1 MKVAHMSYT
10 RFILSIGS
18 GSCRAKVVSEVNKD
32 QFASVI
38 FMVKSSDLKECEV
51 VAKTIASLSD
61 NLINNFKNDCEGIE
75 AQIREHQD
83 WSEYEDLLDSTHY
96 VYAYATPKNYHEW
109 KLEESSYKNNLI
121 NHHIFYIGR
130 GQNLRLND
138 HIIEAIDNLAKSPVE
153 NAGNL
158 EIGKI
163 RAIQDFL
170 LLENLT
176 TGNKLVRKVAQFYGK
191 YANTQYAATEYF
203 LINNWLGIYQ
213 LENLT
218 RGDTKVTG
226 TTCEW
231 ICRPRA
237 ISGNTIA
244 WGKIVANFQNT
255 GIKAATQG
263 LKRELIKAE
272 VNSEF
277 KKFPLPNISNIASGL
292 TIDNMNAIDNQTDA
306 FYLLT
311 LHNSLNMPLVHI
323 HLKLSD
329 KHTGVCIN
337 IRPLDGDPLKTF
349 IKRIAGIFFSRC
361 EVDATPHIKNP
372 GDPYFKP
379 CVRGGVNGRNDIW
392 FDFRKP
398 RSQDYDISNSPL
410 SHATSTSSN
419 QSLYSTLKLISDL
432 AGPIT

>member
-1 MKVAHMSYT
+1 M
-10 RFILSIGS
+10 
-18 GSCRAKVVSEVNKD
+18 
-32 QFASVI
+32 
-38 FMVKSSDLKECEV
+38 
-51 VAKTIASLSD
+51 KTIAALF
-61 NLINNFKNDCEGIE
+61 NRLIHDFTADVNGLEVE
-75 AQIREHQD
+75 IRGHND
-83 WSEYEDLLDSTHY
+83 WSERGDHYPLRAYY
-96 VYAYATPKNYHEW
+96 VYGYATPNDYTDW
-109 KLEESSYKNNLI
+109 KFSEPSYKNNLR
-121 NHHIFYIGR
+121 NHRLFYIGR
-130 GQNLRLND
+130 GQNFRLNE
-138 HIIEAIDNLAKSPVE
+138 HIAESIRNLSGE
-153 NAGNL
+153 NFQRLTPL
-158 EIGKI
+158 EIGKV
-163 RAIQDFL
+163 RTIQEFL
-170 LLENLT
+170 LLESESV
-176 TGNKLVRKVAQFYGK
+176 GNQMVRTLAEFSGP
-191 YANTQYAATEYF
+191 YAEAQYAATEYF

-292 TIDNMNAIDNQTDA
+292 TIDNMRAIDNQTDA

-323 HLKLSD
+323 HLRLSD

-337 IRPLDGDPLKTF
+337 IRPLDGDRLRFTQ
-349 IKRIAGIFFSRC
+349 RIAGIFFSRC
-361 EVDATPHIKNP
+361 EVDATPHIKHP
-372 GDPYFKP
+372 EDPYFKP
-379 CVRGGVNGRNDIW
+379 CVRGGINGRNDIW

-398 RSQDYDISNSPL
+398 DSQDYDISNTPL
-410 SHATSTSSN
+410 SHATGITDN
-419 QSLYSTLKLISDL
+419 QSLYSTLRLISDL
-432 AGPIT
+432 AAPIT